1 MRVTSL
7 SLLHISVE
15 DQTFI
20 AGKSR
25 IPANTEILFGDT
37 PTIITCIKDGHTNL
51 QWAQSTWAGELGL
64 SRMLTLFLGDLSD
77 DLLTDK
83 INGYGIN

>member
-37 PTIITCIKDGHTNL
+37 PTIITCIKDGHINL

-77 DLLTDK
+77 DL
-83 INGYGIN
+83 

>member
-1 MRVTSL
+1 MRVISL
-7 SLLHISVE
+7 SLLHICAE

-20 AGKSR
+20 AGKAR

-37 PTIITCIKDGHTNL
+37 PTIISCIKDGHTNL

-64 SRMLTLFLGDLSD
+64 SRMLTLFLDDLSD
-77 DLLTDK
+77 D
-83 INGYGIN
+83 